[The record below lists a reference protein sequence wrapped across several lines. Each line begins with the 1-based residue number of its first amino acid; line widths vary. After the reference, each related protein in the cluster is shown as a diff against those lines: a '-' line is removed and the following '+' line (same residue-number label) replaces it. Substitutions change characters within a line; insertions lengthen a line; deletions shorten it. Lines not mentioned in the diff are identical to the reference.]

1 METQILKISEIKLN
15 PENPRF
21 IKDDKFKKL
30 VNSIKE
36 FPEMLKIRPIVVNS
50 DMVILGGNMRFKAC
64 KDAGLKEIPVIVA
77 KDLTSDQQRE
87 FLIKDNV
94 SGGEWDWNLL
104 NNWDKDELNAWGLD
118 LPDLKETEKLSLLEF
133 ESIYYEPKNKPEI
146 ELKDCLNLEKFNKKI
161 EIINNSNLD
170 NELKELMKFF
180 AYRFIKIDFENVA
193 NYYYFNATDEE
204 QQIIERLR
212 LVLCDSGLN
221 GFIEDDLLKTT
232 ELIEK
237 WEDL

>member
-50 DMVILGGNMRFKAC
+50 EMVILGGNMRFKAC
-64 KDAGLKEIPVIVA
+64 KEAGLKEIPVIVA
-77 KDLTSDQQRE
+77 KDLTIDQQRE

-104 NNWDKDELNAWGLD
+104 NEWDKDELNAWGLD
-118 LPDLKETEKLSLLEF
+118 LPELKETEKLSLLEF

>member
-1 METQILKISEIKLN
+1 MDTQILKISEIKLN

-64 KDAGLKEIPVIVA
+64 KDAGLDEIPVIVA
-77 KDLTSDQQRE
+77 NGLTVDQQRE

-94 SGGEWDWNLL
+94 SGGEWDWNALQ
-104 NNWDKDELNAWGLD
+104 NWDADELNEWGLD

-161 EIINNSNLD
+161 EIINNSNLN

-212 LVLCDSGLN
+212 LVLCDSGLD
-221 GFIEDDLLKTT
+221 GFIEDDLLKTN